1 MPFHYTI
8 EMFLS
13 DIKANTIMKNKE
25 IEELARKNQT
35 EIRYKDGKLILT
47 CAENHDIDEEL
58 VKKILGSVSG
68 TVNAKAYL
76 IDGKSKVEIF
86 NGKLDP
92 KNPFGMSDEEFEE
105 RTIDSLEEEDDG
117 IPIDEDLEDF
127 LNYDEE
133 E

>member
-58 VKKILGSVSG
+58 VKKILGAVSG

-105 RTIDSLEEEDDG
+105 RTIDSLEEDDG

>member
-58 VKKILGSVSG
+58 VKKILGAVSG